1 VTSPYDPD
9 FDHGLHREQ
18 DIGLAKHLLKK
29 AGYDNDLKVTL
40 DTSLAISSS
49 ALSMATVF
57 KQQASAVGVT
67 VNLNQVSASDFF
79 GPNYYTKVPF
89 SQIYYDY
96 SPYLSQVAQTF
107 LPTSPFLETH
117 FNNSQYTKLYYEA
130 NKTESTSLRR
140 ELEYEMQKIDFT
152 EGGYIIPCFVDS
164 LDAYS
169 TNLTGYEKGE
179 VGEPLGN
186 FDFEGYSFLS

>member
-1 VTSPYDPD
+1 MTRTSTT
-9 FDHGLHREQ
+9 RSIVSQ
-18 DIGLAKHLLKK
+18 DLDLAKHLLKK
-29 AGYDNDLKVTL
+29 AGYDNDLTVTL
-40 DTSLAISSS
+40 YTSLAVSSS
-49 ALSMATVF
+49 ALSMATLF

-117 FNNSQYTKLYYEA
+117 FNDPQYTKLYYEA
-130 NKTESTSLRR
+130 NKTQNASVQR
-140 ELEYEMQKIDFT
+140 EIEYEMQNIDFNQ
-152 EGGYIIPCFVDS
+152 GGYIIPCFVDS

-169 TNLTGYEKGE
+169 TKVTGYQTGE

-186 FDFEGYSFLS
+186 FNFEDYSFLS